1 MKKILL
7 IILSLSI
14 YVSISAKD
22 NEVLTVGMNELPSS
36 LDPPT
41 DWAICERF

>member
-1 MKKILL
+1 MLAL
-7 IILSLSI
+7 ML
-14 YVSISAKD
+14 KD

-41 DWAICERF
+41 DWAIACNMDPHEFI